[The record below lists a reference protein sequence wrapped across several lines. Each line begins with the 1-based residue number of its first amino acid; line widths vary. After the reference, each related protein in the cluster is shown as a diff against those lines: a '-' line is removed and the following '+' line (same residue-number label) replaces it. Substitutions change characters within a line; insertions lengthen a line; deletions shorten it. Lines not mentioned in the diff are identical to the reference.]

1 MTKEEFYSQDIDLDN
16 AIKSMQYLVKHN
28 NLKEILWIVRN
39 LSYEQV
45 CYWGEDHKGII
56 YQDDSYSQVN
66 REQACKIQRM
76 LSTASDLFSQS
87 ILQHR
92 EFEESYLE
100 KWTDGGYLQIE
111 VANLKNHIKEL
122 EETIEDI
129 RGRCC

>member
-1 MTKEEFYSQDIDLDN
+1 MTKEEFYSQDVNLDN

-28 NLKEILWIVRN
+28 NLKEIMWIFRN
-39 LSYEQV
+39 LSHEQV

-122 EETIEDI
+122 EETIDDI
-129 RGRCC
+129 RGRCN